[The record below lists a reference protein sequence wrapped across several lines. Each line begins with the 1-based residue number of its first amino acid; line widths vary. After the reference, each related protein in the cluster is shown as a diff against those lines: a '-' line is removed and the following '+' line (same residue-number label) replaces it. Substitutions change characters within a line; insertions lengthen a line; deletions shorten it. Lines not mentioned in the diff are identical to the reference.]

1 MQTKRKILFVGSF
14 KEKAKDGSVGGQMYA
29 CKSLINSDLSNH
41 VDWILF
47 DVTGNSVPPPPLYM
61 RMFIAFSRV
70 FKFIY
75 LLVVK
80 KPAFTLIFS
89 ANVPSIYEKGL
100 MVLIA
105 SFFGIKTILAP
116 RGGLLVHDVQNG
128 AFAKKFVPYVISKS
142 NYVICQ
148 GFFWEAFF
156 KEIQVRE
163 SQTNYVVIPNWIDIS
178 QYKFKGPKI
187 VQDNSS
193 TLPTILFMG
202 WIQEDKGV
210 FDLFQALESELL
222 VDRKLKI
229 VFMGDGPG
237 RNNLIKLASQL
248 LHTNH
253 QYEFTGWL
261 YGQEK
266 SNYLN
271 QADVFVLPSYTEG
284 MPNSLMEA
292 MACGIVSIATNVGA
306 VSELIQHNETGI
318 LIEVNDVKAIAQGIA
333 YVIDNPEKRNRMI
346 QQARD
351 LIIGSHS
358 ISNAVKKLSELINKA

>member
-47 DVTGNSVPPPPLYM
+47 DITGNSVPPPPVYI

-75 LLVVK
+75 LLVVE

-89 ANVPSIYEKGL
+89 ANAPSIYEKGL

-105 SFFGIKTILAP
+105 QFFGVKTILAP
-116 RGGLLVHDVQNG
+116 RGGLLVEDVKNI

-142 NYVICQ
+142 DYVICQ
-148 GFFWEAFF
+148 GFFWEVFF

-163 SQTNYVVIPNWIDIS
+163 SLTNYVVIPNWVDIS
-178 QYKFKGPKI
+178 QYTFKDPKT
-187 VQDNSS
+187 VYENPSN
-193 TLPTILFMG
+193 LPTILFMG

-210 FDLFQALESELL
+210 FDLFQALESEFL
-222 VDRKLKI
+222 VERKLKI

-237 RNNLIKLASQL
+237 RNNLFQLTSQL
-248 LHTNH
+248 LHRNH
-253 QYEFTGWL
+253 QYEYTGWL

-266 SNYLN
+266 TNYLN
-271 QADVFVLPSYTEG
+271 QADVFVLPSYAEG
-284 MPNSLMEA
+284 MPNSVMEA

-306 VSELIQHNETGI
+306 VSELIRNNETGI
-318 LIEVNDVKAIAQGIA
+318 LVEVNDVKAIARGIA
-333 YVIDNPEKRNRMI
+333 YVLDNPEKRNLMI
-346 QQARD
+346 QNARD

-358 ISNAVKKLSELINKA
+358 ISNAVNKFSEIIIKA